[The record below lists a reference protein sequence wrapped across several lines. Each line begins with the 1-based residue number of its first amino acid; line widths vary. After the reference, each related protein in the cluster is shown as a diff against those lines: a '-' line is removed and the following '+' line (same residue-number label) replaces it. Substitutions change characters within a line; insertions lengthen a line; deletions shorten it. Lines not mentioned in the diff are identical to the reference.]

1 MKTKIL
7 LTAVATMMIASLAM
21 ASGGTGAGGER
32 VKGYGNQ
39 QVIVNNYYFDN
50 GYEYASRI
58 QRFHNSYVVFDFYS
72 PLFTETYWY
81 HYTPYTWG
89 VSIYDDW
96 YYYGGGISRYNWRS
110 GFGGSYWWGYD
121 PWRDYDPWMGYG
133 WNSWYAPGV
142 GYHINYYLDRPY
154 YHYPTAWDRWHS
166 HNWDP
171 RRPGNDFHNNHY
183 GTEHRNTNYST
194 NTNYNPSHPYD
205 NSHRSGYTVT
215 GGRSSGSQVTP
226 APDIK
231 GRTQATGVKD
241 RNDNGG
247 RTDQTK
253 TGQRRTPSQASGT
266 KQAAGTWQTTG
277 TQQTGNTTTDVS
289 TTKTNPGRESQATV
303 RKAPAETPARQ
314 QTQGNVKTTMQRRET
329 VMRQGTTQ
337 NQTRSTETTV
347 QKSTENSSEK
357 SAEAATTKSD
367 AKRRTNSSRGKR

>member
-7 LTAVATMMIASLAM
+7 LTAAATMMIASLAM

-121 PWRDYDPWMGYG
+121 PWWDYDPWMGYG

-166 HNWDP
+166 HNRDP
-171 RRPGNDFHNNHY
+171 GRPGNDFHDNHY
-183 GTEHRNTNYST
+183 GTEHRNTNYNNNT

-205 NSHRSGYTVT
+205 NNHRSGYTVT
-215 GGRSSGSQVTP
+215 GGRSSGSQAAP

-241 RNDNGG
+241 GNDSEG
-247 RTDQTK
+247 RTDQT
-253 TGQRRTPSQASGT
+253 S
-266 KQAAGTWQTTG
+266 
-277 TQQTGNTTTDVS
+277 
-289 TTKTNPGRESQATV
+289 PGRESQATV

-314 QTQGNVKTTMQRRET
+314 QTQSNVKTTTQRRET

-357 SAEAATTKSD
+357 SAEAAATKSE
-367 AKRRTNSSRGKR
+367 AKRRTNSSQGKR